1 MLAQWYA
8 PLIGGEESHVRNLSH
23 ELVRRG
29 HEVSVATLW
38 QPGLPEV
45 EDDDGVTLHRL
56 RGSVQRAGWLF
67 ADGGRRSAPPA
78 PDPGTTIG
86 LARLVDTFRP
96 DIVHAHNWM
105 VHAYLPL
112 KRRHGPR
119 LVVSLHDFSLVCA
132 TKVMLNKGA
141 ACDGPGFQKCLAC
154 AAAHYGPIKGAVTAG
169 ANWTFSALERRLVD
183 LFLPVSKA
191 VAMGTGLA
199 DGQTPYEVVPNFAP
213 DSIGD
218 LVPGPRDP
226 RLPAGDYLL
235 YVGAFAGLK
244 GVDRLLAACRS
255 LAPRPPLVMIG
266 YRAADT
272 NAILADLPDDVV
284 VHESWS
290 HGEVMRAW
298 AGAQA
303 GIIPSVAIEAC
314 PSVAIEAMATGT
326 PVIASRIG
334 GLPDLVTDEATG
346 LLVTPGE
353 TDALRAAL
361 RRMLV
366 DPALRERLGQ
376 GARARF
382 SEFAA
387 GTVVPRVE
395 AAYERVSASAGAES
409 AKVVTS

>member
-8 PLIGGEESHVRNLSH
+8 PLIGGEESHVRNLSR

-29 HEVSVATLW
+29 HAVSVATLW
-38 QPGLPEV
+38 QPGLADV
-45 EDDDGVTLHRL
+45 EQDDGVTVHRL
-56 RGSVQRAGWLF
+56 RGSVQRAEWLF

-86 LARLVDTFRP
+86 LARLVDAFRP

-141 ACDGPGFQKCLAC
+141 ACDGPAVQKCLAC
-154 AAAHYGPIKGAVTAG
+154 AATHYGPIKGAITAG

-183 LFLPVSKA
+183 LFLPVSHA
-191 VAMGTGLA
+191 VAVGTGLA
-199 DGQTPYEVVPNFAP
+199 DGRTPYEVVPNFAP
-213 DSIGD
+213 ETIGD
-218 LVPGPRDP
+218 LDLGPRDP
-226 RLPAGDYLL
+226 RLPAGDFLL

-244 GVDRLLAACRS
+244 GVDRLLAAYRS

-266 YRAADT
+266 YRSADT
-272 NAILADLPDDVV
+272 DRILTDLPDGVV
-284 VHESWS
+284 VHESWP
-290 HGEVMRAW
+290 HADVMQAW
-298 AGAQA
+298 AGALA

-334 GLPDLVTDEATG
+334 GLPDLVTDEMTG
-346 LLVTPGE
+346 LLVTPGDP
-353 TDALRAAL
+353 DALRTAL
-361 RRMLV
+361 ARLLA
-366 DPALRERLGQ
+366 DPGLRDRLGQ

-382 SEFAA
+382 NDFAA
-387 GTVVPRVE
+387 DAVVPRVE
-395 AAYERVSASAGAES
+395 AAYERLSATAGAEP
-409 AKVVTS
+409 AKVVAS